1 MLAKAFGSPDEVKKL
16 EEIIEKR
23 ERTGGG
29 IEEEDWQWIK
39 DNLIKKNSAIYDKL
53 EKEVARNQ
61 AEQLAEKISLKNAG
75 KELDKETERNY
86 LLAES
91 EASLKQ
97 ANAMIEEL
105 KEILAEDNEVNA
117 AQEEIDSASK

>member
-1 MLAKAFGSPDEVKKL
+1 M
-16 EEIIEKR
+16 EEIIERR

-29 IEEEDWQWIK
+29 IAEEDYYWIK
-39 DNLIKKNSAIYDKL
+39 ENLLKKYTSIYDKL

-91 EASLKQ
+91 EASFR
-97 ANAMIEEL
+97 AG
-105 KEILAEDNEVNA
+105 
-117 AQEEIDSASK
+117 

>member
-91 EASLKQ
+91 EASFR
-97 ANAMIEEL
+97 AG
-105 KEILAEDNEVNA
+105 
-117 AQEEIDSASK
+117 